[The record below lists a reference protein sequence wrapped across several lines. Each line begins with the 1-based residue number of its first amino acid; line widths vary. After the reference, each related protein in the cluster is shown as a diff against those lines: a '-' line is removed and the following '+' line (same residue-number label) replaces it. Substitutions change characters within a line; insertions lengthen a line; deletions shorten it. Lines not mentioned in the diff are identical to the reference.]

1 MWLVRLLTADFWL
14 AQEQENIMIEKDA
27 GAAAVRPDLQD
38 PGLRLFVT
46 GFLVLFLELACIRWF
61 ATYVIFLQ
69 FFTNV
74 VLLASFLGMS
84 CGCMAGRSKRNW
96 LALFPLIALGT
107 VLCAVGIFILYAS
120 WSGLAIDVGN
130 QASPQEVFF
139 GTEIRNPDVAT
150 FAVPIEAIVGVFFVL
165 IALMFVPLG
174 QVLGSAFDAIP
185 NRVKGYALNIGGS
198 IVGIVLFSL
207 ASFVQTPPVVWFAV
221 TFLGVAWLLHGE
233 RMLNWQRLVPL
244 VAICIIVFGFPKLLD
259 NGDSQTRWS
268 PYYAVNLSRG
278 KAITVNTIGH
288 QMMLQFDSSGSQYS
302 LIHLLHRAAGET
314 PFKNVLI
321 IGAGSGNDI
330 DHALHYGV
338 SHVDAVE
345 IDPVILDIGVR
356 QNPDHPYQDP
366 RVTRHLDDGRHFLR
380 TTDQKYD
387 LVVYAL
393 VDSLVLHSG
402 YSNIRLESYLF
413 TQQAFDDIKRVLNP
427 GGMFVTYNYFRQ
439 GWVVQRVADMA
450 KRSFGCD
457 PLIISL
463 PYREEIKASAP
474 AGFTMVMTDCSSSLR
489 EQFRQQNFWI
499 NTIPPKNLN
508 VNGFQID
515 PRQRSD
521 AKDWL
526 RIAPSTLIADQG
538 NPIAADDDWP
548 FPYLSDRI
556 IPELSVRSMVLLGG
570 IGLLMV
576 WLFWP
581 RGSGRVD
588 SRMFF
593 LGAAFMLLE
602 TRAVVQLALLF
613 GSTWVVNSGV
623 FFTVLVLILLANL
636 YALRTRSQRVWTHY
650 ALLLAVVA
658 VAAMTPVSVF
668 LNGGLVWRTLAPCI
682 LALGPMLFAAVIFAR
697 SFSESSDPD
706 LAFASNI
713 AGSVVGGIAESFSM
727 LLGFR
732 YLLLLAVIFY
742 LLSMWR
748 PAMSLRTMRA
758 AS

>member
-1 MWLVRLLTADFWL
+1 MTETA
-14 AQEQENIMIEKDA
+14 A
-27 GAAAVRPDLQD
+27 GTIAPGPDWQG

-84 CGCMAGRSKRNW
+84 CGCMAARSKRNW
-96 LALFPLIALGT
+96 LALFPLIALA
-107 VLCAVGIFILYAS
+107 AVFSAVAIYVIY
-120 WSGLAIDVGN
+120 GLWGGFAISVGN
-130 QASPQEVFF
+130 QTSPQEVFY
-139 GTEIRNPDVAT
+139 GTEYRNPDVAS
-150 FAVPIEAIVGVFFVL
+150 FVVPIEAIVGVFFIL

-174 QVLGSAFDAIP
+174 QVLGKAFGAVP
-185 NRVKGYALNIGGS
+185 NRVRGYALNIGGS
-198 IVGIVLFSL
+198 ILGIVLFSI
-207 ASFVQTPPVVWFAV
+207 ASWLQTPPVVWFV
-221 TFLGVAWLLHGE
+221 LTFAGVAWLLHAEGLLSVL
-233 RMLNWQRLVPL
+233 RAGAL
-244 VAICIIVFGFPKLLD
+244 ATICIVIFAFPLLLD
-259 NGDSQTRWS
+259 RNQDGQTRWS
-268 PYYAVNLSRG
+268 PYYAVNLREG
-278 KAITVNTIGH
+278 KVITVNAVGH
-288 QMMLQFDSSGSQYS
+288 QEMRRFDSDGSQYS
-302 LIHLLHRAAGET
+302 LIHLLHRATGGT
-314 PFKNVLI
+314 PFKDVLI
-321 IGAGSGNDI
+321 IGAGSGNDV

-345 IDPVILDIGVR
+345 IDPAILDIGVR

-366 RVTRHLDDGRHFLR
+366 RVTRHIDDGRHYLR
-380 TTDQKYD
+380 TTDRKYD

-413 TQQAFDDIKRVLNP
+413 TQQAFDDVKRVLKP
-427 GGMFVTYNYFRQ
+427 GGIFVTYNYFRQ
-439 GWVVQRVADMA
+439 GWVVQRVAEMA

-463 PYREEIKASAP
+463 PYREEVKASAP
-474 AGFTMVMTDCSSSLR
+474 AGFTMVITDCSPALR
-489 EQFRQQNFWI
+489 AQFSKQSFWI
-499 NTIPPKNLN
+499 NAVPPKNLN
-508 VNGFQID
+508 INGFQID
-515 PRQRSD
+515 PQQRSD

-548 FPYLSDRI
+548 FPYLSERI
-556 IPELSVRSMVLLGG
+556 IPELSVRSMILLGG
-570 IGLLMV
+570 LGLLMV

-581 RGSGRVD
+581 RGSGRID
-588 SRMFF
+588 NRMFF

-623 FFTVLVLILLANL
+623 FFTVLVLILAANL
-636 YALRTRSQRVWTHY
+636 YVLRTRSQRVWTHY
-650 ALLLAVVA
+650 VLLLLVVA
-658 VAAMTPVSVF
+658 AAAVTPVSVF
-668 LNGGLVWRTLAPCI
+668 LNGGIVWRTLAPCI

-697 SFSESSDPD
+697 SFSQSADPD

-727 LLGFR
+727 LVGFR

-748 PAMSLRTMRA
+748 PALSAPALRALKA
-758 AS
+758 AP